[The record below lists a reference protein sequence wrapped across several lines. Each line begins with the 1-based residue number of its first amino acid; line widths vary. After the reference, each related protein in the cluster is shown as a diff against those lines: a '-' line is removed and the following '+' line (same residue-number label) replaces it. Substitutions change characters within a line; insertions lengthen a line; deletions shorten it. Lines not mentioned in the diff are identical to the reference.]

1 MADNNWDIEAMLEY
15 TMRQKIKNI
24 RAQLGLSLS
33 ELAKSAGL
41 SVAYLRNLENGKE
54 KMTPELLEQILD
66 ACYYFGEENSAV
78 GKIFQNKK

>member
-1 MADNNWDIEAMLEY
+1 MSDNNWDIEAMLEY

-33 ELAKSAGL
+33 ELSKCAGL

-54 KMTPELLEQILD
+54 KITLDIFEQILD

-78 GKIFQNKK
+78 EKVFEKKK